1 MRADAPNSADIVL
14 TSLGSD
20 EAVEEVIGELFKG
33 QEVSSASGFGEE
45 CLDVGRCDR
54 CHRVFA
60 ASPLKL
66 LRCIA
71 VFARYSFSRSA
82 CPPPP
87 PQLRRPSS
95 PDLALRRRKIV
106 SILPSRTDHTPPTH
120 FSHLVVPLFLSP
132 PCTHLC

>member
-87 PQLRRPSS
+87 PQL
-95 PDLALRRRKIV
+95 V
-106 SILPSRTDHTPPTH
+106 SILPARTDHTPPTH